1 MNLVAL
7 VCWESH
13 AARPVVGRAGNGKL
27 GAVSKSE
34 MHIPFPGC
42 VVEVRV
48 LWLVNSL
55 FFLTDRENC
64 RMENLKPK
72 CSIGYTQ

>member
-55 FFLTDRENC
+55 FF
-64 RMENLKPK
+64 
-72 CSIGYTQ
+72 